1 MPMPGPLVSML
12 KELSVLPFFKNMDI
26 NDMQL
31 SVWISKLFN
40 GTLLA
45 RRDEAGKI
53 TEKVKFDLRTEI
65 GVAHELGR
73 QALPVVINECIV
85 RGFYFI
91 RRFFFELRDK
101 KVRGFKDLGQIDW
114 QKTLPAGNRTIVRML
129 TISTGTFTAID
140 LADAAVRSAVKSGG
154 VAAPAFLANMVL
166 RVNFVGIGRFVVALG
181 TDVGMGIRRS
191 RLRNERIR
199 LHTELIALS
208 SAKVFYRQADMWIAA
223 ESAGAAIEKAYD
235 MMEKTTAFWMDSM
248 REMEENLDKIGR
260 YVPEAGKKN
269 AGLLEE
275 IEDILTWG

>member
-1 MPMPGPLVSML
+1 M
-12 KELSVLPFFKNMDI
+12 
-26 NDMQL
+26 
-31 SVWISKLFN
+31 
-40 GTLLA
+40 
-45 RRDEAGKI
+45 
-53 TEKVKFDLRTEI
+53 
-65 GVAHELGR
+65 
-73 QALPVVINECIV
+73 
-85 RGFYFI
+85 
-91 RRFFFELRDK
+91 
-101 KVRGFKDLGQIDW
+101 GQIDW

-191 RLRNERIR
+191 RLRNERMR

-260 YVPEAGKKN
+260 YASEAGKKN